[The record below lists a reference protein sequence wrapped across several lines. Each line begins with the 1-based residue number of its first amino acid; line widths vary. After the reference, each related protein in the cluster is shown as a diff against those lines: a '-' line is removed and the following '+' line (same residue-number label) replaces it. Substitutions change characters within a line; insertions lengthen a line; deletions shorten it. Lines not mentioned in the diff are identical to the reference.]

1 MLGIKDTKAMAD
13 MPNTENQAIMA
24 EQDPEVVAE
33 EDNGGVG
40 AVPEDEEGGV
50 WYPSV

>member
-24 EQDPEVVAE
+24 EQDAEVVAE

-40 AVPEDEEGGV
+40 AVPEDEEGGEE
-50 WYPSV
+50 PGH